1 MNPEQID
8 QLLRNQVSQQ
18 QQITEILKF
27 LVETRI
33 TTPTPLNNN
42 GTELQVTTSTPT
54 EINKIAIINNFRGDK
69 FEPSS
74 NSSIENFIEYFEAK
88 CRIGGESYLNIQKD
102 LLLSCLKP
110 ETYHEIK
117 TALIPSFEN
126 STYDDIKNKLLDI
139 YKTRKTRYK
148 ALTEFWSCIRDTC
161 ESMEHYANRL
171 KELSKDCGY
180 DDTILERQLRDRFAT
195 GLNHQQLQIEL
206 RQKWPDLID
215 TQNGIK
221 TEVTFL
227 QLFAIA
233 QSRELAEADINTECN
248 INRISNKTGNRK
260 EENIRKPT
268 RKLRLDQCRR
278 CGKHNRHSFDKCE
291 ARNHECT
298 ECGVIGHF
306 ESCCIKTGRA
316 YLDNYK
322 PFKKSTKFQKNRHL
336 YIITERANITNRV
349 SQTPTSSFS
358 GSEESEEESN
368 TYKIQNK
375 KTSRCK
381 KIDVKING
389 IKCTMDWDP
398 GSVYSIINT
407 KMWRK
412 IGSPSLMQAPTLK
425 AYCNFKLKPK
435 GLTDITVEVDNRSL
449 ILPVIVMKHA
459 EPMLFGLQWS
469 ESFDMIFPEPVYSI
483 KNIAMTTNMSLR
495 RVLDAHTRLFDVADY
510 LSRMPNHKEEP
521 TRAELRIH
529 KIDEITQYDK
539 INDLSLTQQHIKE
552 ETAKDNSLK
561 QVMQFIKTGWINLVK
576 KAELQPYLRK
586 REELTIENNLV
597 MWQGRIVMPYTLR
610 LPTLK
615 YLHRGHPG
623 KSPAQMMFGRR
634 LTCEL
639 DNARPNLKHQL
650 RFKQLQADI
659 LNENSKAFR
668 PGDNV
673 YIRDKVMKQWKPGV
687 IKQRTHKYSYKVNT
701 PDGTER
707 RIHADHIRP
716 RAMDRENDTK
726 AEHTPISS
734 TWFEHKAPNRKQ
746 STKKN
751 SSEKSTEPVTPI
763 KASIPNITPTE
774 TITIQ
779 STPRP
784 GSLIAE
790 TIEQD
795 RLTNESNKDREY
807 KAIQRRSKRT
817 IKPPRRLIEE
827 I

>member
-1 MNPEQID
+1 MNPERID

-161 ESMEHYANRL
+161 ESMEHYANML
-171 KELSKDCGY
+171 KELRKDCGY

-306 ESCCIKTGRA
+306 ESCCIKTGGA

-322 PFKKSTKFQKNRHL
+322 TFKKSTKFQKNRHL
-336 YIITERANITNRV
+336 YRITERANITNRL

-435 GLTDITVEVDNRSL
+435 GLTDITIEVDNRSL

-459 EPMLFGLQWS
+459 EPMLFSLQWR
-469 ESFDMIFPEPVYSI
+469 ESFEMIFPEPVYSI

-495 RVLDAHTRLFDVADY
+495 RVLDAHTRLFDGKLGRVNNY
-510 LSRMPNHKEEP
+510 QVN
-521 TRAELRIH
+521 I
-529 KIDEITQYDK
+529 
-539 INDLSLTQQHIKE
+539 HIKE
-552 ETAKDNSLK
+552 GVEPKH
-561 QVMQFIKTGWINLVK
+561 
-576 KAELQPYLRK
+576 
-586 REELTIENNLV
+586 
-597 MWQGRIVMPYTLR
+597 
-610 LPTLK
+610 LP
-615 YLHRGHPG
+615 
-623 KSPAQMMFGRR
+623 
-634 LTCEL
+634 
-639 DNARPNLKHQL
+639 ARPIKFSIKRNV
-650 RFKQLQADI
+650 DI
-659 LNENSKAFR
+659 ELER
-668 PGDNV
+668 L
-673 YIRDKVMKQWKPGV
+673 
-687 IKQRTHKYSYKVNT
+687 
-701 PDGTER
+701 DG
-707 RIHADHIRP
+707 
-716 RAMDRENDTK
+716 
-726 AEHTPISS
+726 
-734 TWFEHKAPNRKQ
+734 
-746 STKKN
+746 
-751 SSEKSTEPVTPI
+751 
-763 KASIPNITPTE
+763 
-774 TITIQ
+774 
-779 STPRP
+779 
-784 GSLIAE
+784 
-790 TIEQD
+790 
-795 RLTNESNKDREY
+795 
-807 KAIQRRSKRT
+807 
-817 IKPPRRLIEE
+817 
-827 I
+827 

>member
-278 CGKHNRHSFDKCE
+278 CGKHNRHSFNKCE

-322 PFKKSTKFQKNRHL
+322 PLKKSTKFQKNRHL
-336 YIITERANITNRV
+336 YRITERANITNRV

-483 KNIAMTTNMSLR
+483 K
-495 RVLDAHTRLFDVADY
+495 
-510 LSRMPNHKEEP
+510 K
-521 TRAELRIH
+521 
-529 KIDEITQYDK
+529 
-539 INDLSLTQQHIKE
+539 
-552 ETAKDNSLK
+552 
-561 QVMQFIKTGWINLVK
+561 
-576 KAELQPYLRK
+576 LQ
-586 REELTIENNLV
+586 
-597 MWQGRIVMPYTLR
+597 
-610 LPTLK
+610 
-615 YLHRGHPG
+615 
-623 KSPAQMMFGRR
+623 
-634 LTCEL
+634 
-639 DNARPNLKHQL
+639 
-650 RFKQLQADI
+650 
-659 LNENSKAFR
+659 
-668 PGDNV
+668 
-673 YIRDKVMKQWKPGV
+673 
-687 IKQRTHKYSYKVNT
+687 
-701 PDGTER
+701 
-707 RIHADHIRP
+707 
-716 RAMDRENDTK
+716 
-726 AEHTPISS
+726 
-734 TWFEHKAPNRKQ
+734 
-746 STKKN
+746 
-751 SSEKSTEPVTPI
+751 
-763 KASIPNITPTE
+763 
-774 TITIQ
+774 
-779 STPRP
+779 
-784 GSLIAE
+784 
-790 TIEQD
+790 
-795 RLTNESNKDREY
+795 
-807 KAIQRRSKRT
+807 
-817 IKPPRRLIEE
+817 
-827 I
+827 